1 MMIFDKEY
9 LLGQRLQKEEGKVK
23 DIFFFFRKDSMGP
36 ECDPKESALYPIC
49 EESLTVFER
58 NYVMRSIFLEEN
70 SRAIRYPGLE
80 MKEKITRPLKSHCK
94 SPDEKEWESE
104 PWRSGSRNRN
114 GETGGRWLGTKLA
127 RLAKK
132 GLWGN

>member
-1 MMIFDKEY
+1 
-9 LLGQRLQKEEGKVK
+9 
-23 DIFFFFRKDSMGP
+23 MGP
-36 ECDPKESALYPIC
+36 ECGPKESALYPIC
-49 EESLTVFER
+49 EESLKIFER

-104 PWRSGSRNRN
+104 PWRSGGRNRN
-114 GETGGRWLGTKLA
+114 GETGGRWLGTLV

-132 GLWGN
+132 GLRGH